1 MISATGLLSIIFFGS
16 LLIYLVWRFLQKDEW
31 LVYTGSRVIIW
42 FLMIAMIRMVIPF
55 ELGFETSIYL
65 GWGLPALR
73 DFLITPLVFGE
84 IAVSPGVILVTIWL
98 IGAVIC
104 FSRSMLPFLQ
114 LEGAVRKTAEIGRAS
129 CRERV

>member
-16 LLIYLVWRFLQKDEW
+16 LLVYLVWRFLQKDEW

-84 IAVSPGVILVTIWL
+84 IAVSRGIPGSDSRHNLANRCGYL
-98 IGAVIC
+98 LFAVDVS
-104 FSRSMLPFLQ
+104 FF
-114 LEGAVRKTAEIGRAS
+114 AA
-129 CRERV
+129 

>member
-16 LLIYLVWRFLQKDEW
+16 LLVYLVWRFLQKDEW

-73 DFLITPLVFGE
+73 DFLITPLDIWGNSGIPGSDSRHNLANRCGYLLF
-84 IAVSPGVILVTIWL
+84 AVDVSFF
-98 IGAVIC
+98 A
-104 FSRSMLPFLQ
+104 
-114 LEGAVRKTAEIGRAS
+114 A
-129 CRERV
+129 